1 MWILLLAWKNL
12 WRNRNRTLITMAAI
26 FFSVLLSILTSSF
39 KTGVFD
45 NLVNNMVS
53 YYSGY
58 IQIHQKGYWEEQ
70 LLDNSFQMSTSLKAS
85 VQQIK
90 GVTGVSPRLESFAL
104 ASSEELSKGCMVVGI
119 DPIEENK
126 ITSLSSNLVQGRY
139 IQKEDKG
146 VLISAGLLSRMK
158 LQLKDTLVLI
168 GQGYHGSTAAG
179 KYPIIGVVKFGSP
192 QLNDQV
198 LYMPI
203 ALAQEMYGAP
213 NMATA
218 YVMSIQKM
226 SDVNSIAKQTQKIIS
241 NHFEVMTWEQ
251 MMPEIKQHIET
262 DTNNMK
268 VIQAILYLL
277 VSFGIFGTL
286 LMMMAERR
294 YELAMLIAIGMKKYK
309 LSILLL
315 IESIMTVVLGCVIG
329 IAVSIPVVY
338 YYYIHPIRLSGEA
351 AKTYEDFGFEAVFP
365 TSIHSDHFINQ
376 AIVVLVI
383 GLILSLYP
391 IYHIIKLNIANAM
404 RK

>member
-1 MWILLLAWKNL
+1 MN
-12 WRNRNRTLITMAAI
+12 
-26 FFSVLLSILTSSF
+26 
-39 KTGVFD
+39 
-45 NLVNNMVS
+45 
-53 YYSGY
+53 
-58 IQIHQKGYWEEQ
+58 
-70 LLDNSFQMSTSLKAS
+70 
-85 VQQIK
+85 
-90 GVTGVSPRLESFAL
+90 P
-104 ASSEELSKGCMVVGI
+104 C
-119 DPIEENK
+119 
-126 ITSLSSNLVQGRY
+126 
-139 IQKEDKG
+139 
-146 VLISAGLLSRMK
+146 
-158 LQLKDTLVLI
+158 
-168 GQGYHGSTAAG
+168 
-179 KYPIIGVVKFGSP
+179 
-192 QLNDQV
+192 
-198 LYMPI
+198 
-203 ALAQEMYGAP
+203 
-213 NMATA
+213 
-218 YVMSIQKM
+218 
-226 SDVNSIAKQTQKIIS
+226 

-376 AIVVLVI
+376 AIRQI
-383 GLILSLYP
+383 FIC
-391 IYHIIKLNIANAM
+391 
-404 RK
+404 